1 MSFLFIM
8 MHNQELTP
16 IRSSHRYI
24 ILPVPHSNVCLYLGP
39 YQMWYDEGSTMR
51 DKVRREKESLQNYSS
66 SGIRAWMVGRRVL

>member
-1 MSFLFIM
+1 M

-39 YQMWYDEGSTMR
+39 YQMWYDEGSSMR
-51 DKVRREKESLQNYSS
+51 DKVRREKESLQSYSS
-66 SGIRAWMVGRRVL
+66 SGIRGSAWMVGRRVL